1 MNKLSLP
8 ELRRKVVTVFQAKAY
23 KVDCIKTY
31 NYTWDKLQAFMDAHA
46 YTEYTRDVG
55 VLYLDK
61 IHDRRQYSQLSPI
74 EKKTFR
80 HISVLTEVLE
90 TDTISLRSK
99 PIRIIHFPGQSGEI
113 FETYISEQSRIKR
126 PKTIEFY
133 RLILK
138 RLNQFLAD
146 NETTIDKISIPLA
159 IKYINGI
166 DAPETSSV
174 RRDTILGLRVFFRYL
189 CSNHLLENNNQ
200 ELWMSLLKV
209 PPRSNRIPSIYTRD
223 EVEQIISMPDRSTA
237 MGKRDYAM
245 VLLAARYGLRAS
257 DIIGLRFCN
266 IDWEN
271 NQINIFQ
278 TKTSRA
284 LSLPLS
290 EEVGCALIDYIKHG
304 RPNIDLPYIFISA
317 TVPYK
322 EITRSLL
329 AYNISKWIKL
339 AGINYSNRK
348 RGPHALRHS
357 LATNLMN
364 INEPLP
370 VISEI
375 LGHSTTQSTTTY
387 IRVSYEQLRHCALDV
402 PFVSSIFY
410 ENLYDHR

>member
-8 ELRRKVVTVFQAKAY
+8 ELRRKVVTVFQTKAY
-23 KVDCIKTY
+23 KIDCIKTY
-31 NYTWDKLQAFMDAHA
+31 NRTWDKLQAFMDAHM
-46 YTEYTRDVG
+46 YTEYTKDIGILFLNKV
-55 VLYLDK
+55 YDK
-61 IHDRRQYSQLSPI
+61 RQYNQLSPS

-90 TDTISLRSK
+90 TGTISLRSK
-99 PIRIIHFPGQSGEI
+99 PVSIVHFPSKAGII
-113 FETYISEQSRIKR
+113 FETYLSEQSRIKR

-138 RLNQFLAD
+138 RLYQFLVD
-146 NETTIDKISIPLA
+146 NETTIDKISFPLT
-159 IKYINGI
+159 IKYINSI
-166 DAPETSSV
+166 DSPDTSSV
-174 RRDTILGLRVFFRYL
+174 KRDTILGLRVFFRYL
-189 CSNHLLENNNQ
+189 CSKGLLENSTP

-209 PPRSNRIPSIYTRD
+209 PPRNNRIPSIYTQE

-257 DIIGLRFCN
+257 DITGLRFCN

-271 NQINIFQ
+271 NQINIYQ
-278 TKTSRA
+278 TKTFRA

-290 EEVGCALIDYIKHG
+290 EEVGCAIIDYIKHG
-304 RPNIDLPYIFISA
+304 RPQIDLPYIFISA
-317 TVPYK
+317 TAPYK

-329 AYNISKWIKL
+329 AYNISKWIKR

-364 INEPLP
+364 INTPLP

-375 LGHSTTQSTTTY
+375 LGHSTTKSTTTY
-387 IRVSYEQLRHCALDV
+387 IRVSYEQLRQCALDV

-410 ENLYDHR
+410 ENLYSNR